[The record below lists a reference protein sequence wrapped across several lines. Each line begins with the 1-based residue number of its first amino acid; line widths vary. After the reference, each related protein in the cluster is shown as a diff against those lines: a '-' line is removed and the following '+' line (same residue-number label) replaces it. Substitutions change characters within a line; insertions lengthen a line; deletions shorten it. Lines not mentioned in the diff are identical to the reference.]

1 MRPIASATGNGTIF
15 SPTKPADIIDM
26 DPIPNIKIG
35 C

>member
-15 SPTKPADIIDM
+15 SPTKSADIIDM